1 MVTMLAKIPP
11 DSYRDGHLK
20 SDYNHMNKVFF
31 LLTACLILSVSAQAQ
46 YYPFGSEFKCSCE
59 AEDSLAFLNAK
70 EKLDKTLFELRKS
83 GKVYNYNVNSTI
95 EKSDESDSTRFTIVL
110 FEKDEAAF
118 KATTQSW
125 EDSNPEIL
133 SFLEE
138 KCPSRKDTQL
148 WNKSVSMPVIKDMS
162 ALVVDVLEVDHK
174 PDPTLEYKIV
184 ADFTAFNKLDPK
196 DDESYKIK
204 PEEVNW
210 GLGQLGRQINL
221 HVAAGI
227 PQENIKLVAAV
238 HGVSS
243 QSFMTNEAYNAMYQ
257 MDNPNLALINELHE
271 AGVEFLLCGQS
282 LGAIEKKDL
291 LPFAKVTLTAQT
303 TLSEFQMK
311 GYGLKILKND

>member
-1 MVTMLAKIPP
+1 MKKL
-11 DSYRDGHLK
+11 L
-20 SDYNHMNKVFF
+20 F

-83 GKVYNYNVNSTI
+83 GEVYNYSVGSTI
-95 EKSDESDSTRFTIVL
+95 EKSDNGDSTSFIIVL
-110 FEKDEAAF
+110 FETDESAF
-118 KATTQSW
+118 KTTTQRW
-125 EDSNPEIL
+125 EEANTEIL
-133 SFLEE
+133 SFLQE
-138 KCPSRKDTQL
+138 KCPNRTDKQL
-148 WNKSVSMPVIKDMS
+148 WNKSVSMPLIKNMS
-162 ALVVDVLEVDHK
+162 ALVVDVPEVDYK
-174 PDPTLEYKIV
+174 PDPSLEYKIV

-196 DDESYKIK
+196 DDESYNIK

-243 QSFMTNEAYNAMYQ
+243 QSFMTNEAYQEMYQ

-311 GYGLKILKND
+311 GYALKILEND